1 MIIVWLKGMNS
12 QFFAENFPALL
23 TQSLLWIQAITFLF
37 IYLFVLF
44 NVVLFVLYNSNP
56 TIQLKVPQT
65 QIQKEKKKKK
75 S

>member
-1 MIIVWLKGMNS
+1 MAQRDEFSIFCREFSGFIDPV
-12 QFFAENFPALL
+12 
-23 TQSLLWIQAITFLF
+23 TFVDTGNNVF

-65 QIQKEKKKKK
+65 QIQK
-75 S
+75 